1 MSRQYLFTEYGG
13 PEVEAMRERPA
24 PEPGPGQ
31 LLIEV
36 RAAGVNPVD
45 VKIREG
51 RLGRERDLPA
61 PMGREAAGV
70 VSAVGPDVAGFAVGD
85 EVLGL
90 LARGEGGFADHALLS
105 AASTVTKPEDIGFE
119 VAATVPVA
127 GTTAYDLTHQVE
139 LEAGQSLL
147 VLGAGGGVG
156 HLVTQIG
163 RVHGF
168 RVIGVAFESERELV
182 ESSGATFVPAG
193 QGALAAV
200 QELVPEGADLLIDL
214 VGGEALWDL
223 APAAVSPERVLSAAD
238 ADTAAQ
244 IGGAGRVSDPESL
257 EKIASVIGYGVVTPE
272 IRATFGLD
280 RAREALSAVEVGH
293 ARGKVVIVP

>member
-1 MSRQYLFTEYGG
+1 M
-13 PEVEAMRERPA
+13 
-24 PEPGPGQ
+24 
-31 LLIEV
+31 
-36 RAAGVNPVD
+36 
-45 VKIREG
+45 
-51 RLGRERDLPA
+51 
-61 PMGREAAGV
+61 
-70 VSAVGPDVAGFAVGD
+70 
-85 EVLGL
+85 
-90 LARGEGGFADHALLS
+90 
-105 AASTVTKPEDIGFE
+105 
-119 VAATVPVA
+119 AATVPVA

-272 IRATFGLD
+272 IRATFGLA
-280 RAREALSAVEVGH
+280 RAREALAAVEVGH

>member
-61 PMGREAAGV
+61 PMGREAAGIV
-70 VSAVGPDVAGFAVGD
+70 TAVGPDVAGFAVGD

-90 LARGEGGFADHALLS
+90 LARGEGGFADHALLA

-272 IRATFGLD
+272 IRATFGLA
-280 RAREALSAVEVGH
+280 RAREALAAVEVGH

>member
-1 MSRQYLFTEYGG
+1 MSRQYVFTEYGG
-13 PEVEAMRERPA
+13 PEVEELRERPV

-31 LLIEV
+31 VLIEV

-45 VKIREG
+45 AKIRQGHMG
-51 RLGRERDLPA
+51 RRHDLPA

-70 VSAVGPDVAGFAVGD
+70 VTAVGPDVEHFAVGD
-85 EVLGL
+85 AVLGL
-90 LARGEGGFADHALLS
+90 VARGEGGFADHALLS
-105 AASTVTKPEDIGFE
+105 AASTVAKPEDIGFE
-119 VAATVPVA
+119 VAATIPVA

-139 LEAGQSLL
+139 LETGQSLL

-156 HLVTQIG
+156 HLATQIG

-168 RVIGVAFESERELV
+168 RVIGVASESERELV

-193 QGALAAV
+193 DGALAAV
-200 QELVPEGADLLIDL
+200 QELVPEGADLLVDL

-257 EKIASVIGYGVVTPE
+257 EKITSVIGYEVVTPE

-280 RAREALSAVEVGH
+280 RAREALAAVEGGH